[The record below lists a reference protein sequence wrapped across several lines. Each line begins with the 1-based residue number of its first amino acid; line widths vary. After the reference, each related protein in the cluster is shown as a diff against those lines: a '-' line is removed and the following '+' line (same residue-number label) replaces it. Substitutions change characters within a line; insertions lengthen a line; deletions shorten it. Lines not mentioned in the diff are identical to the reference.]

1 MIAVCSDCRVHSLHS
16 AVSAGRCA
24 AGTVLVVLW
33 VRAQQAG
40 AVAGER
46 NGYRVMTER
55 RGLGGGG
62 YRVGRLGRVRRG
74 GAPPPG
80 SGCQLANLPTFRFV
94 GFSAFRLVG
103 KSESWRIGGVVLGRV
118 QGRCRRGDQGG
129 ERARNG
135 RWAGVIAECSD
146 CIMQSLQSAI
156 TSTSER
162 GVRVRLVG
170 GALLGLVYRRI
181 RREEAA
187 GTG

>member
-1 MIAVCSDCRVHSLHS
+1 MAEWC
-16 AVSAGRCA
+16 
-24 AGTVLVVLW
+24 W
-33 VRAQQAG
+33 
-40 AVAGER
+40 
-46 NGYRVMTER
+46 
-55 RGLGGGG
+55 GG
-62 YRVGRLGRVRRG
+62 YRVDAG
-74 GAPPPG
+74 G
-80 SGCQLANLPTFRFV
+80 
-94 GFSAFRLVG
+94 
-103 KSESWRIGGVVLGRV
+103 
-118 QGRCRRGDQGG
+118 GDQGG

>member
-1 MIAVCSDCRVHSLHS
+1 MRKRKRWFTRRGKTS
-16 AVSAGRCA
+16 GRWGGRWDVLA
-24 AGTVLVVLW
+24 ALGGVVLPRP
-33 VRAQQAG
+33 V
-40 AVAGER
+40 
-46 NGYRVMTER
+46 
-55 RGLGGGG
+55 
-62 YRVGRLGRVRRG
+62 VG
-74 GAPPPG
+74 
-80 SGCQLANLPTFRFV
+80 ANLPTFRFV
-94 GFSAFRLVG
+94 GFSTFRLVG

>member
-62 YRVGRLGRVRRG
+62 VQG
-74 GAPPPG
+74 
-80 SGCQLANLPTFRFV
+80 
-94 GFSAFRLVG
+94 LVL
-103 KSESWRIGGVVLGRV
+103 WFGGVRAH
-118 QGRCRRGDQGG
+118 RR
-129 ERARNG
+129 
-135 RWAGVIAECSD
+135 WGV
-146 CIMQSLQSAI
+146 
-156 TSTSER
+156 
-162 GVRVRLVG
+162 
-170 GALLGLVYRRI
+170 
-181 RREEAA
+181 
-187 GTG
+187 